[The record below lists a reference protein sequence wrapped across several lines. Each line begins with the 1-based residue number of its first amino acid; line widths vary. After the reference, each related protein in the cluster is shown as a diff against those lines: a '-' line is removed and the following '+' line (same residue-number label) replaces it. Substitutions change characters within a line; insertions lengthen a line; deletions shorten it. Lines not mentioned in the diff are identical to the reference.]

1 MTTNRCRQNWSE
13 NCEKALNIQINKEYQ
28 ASLNY
33 HHLSSYF
40 GRDDIGLDKLSD
52 FYNKSS
58 KEEREHADILM
69 KYQNKRGG
77 IVQLTG
83 ILKPEI
89 NLDLNRDVIHSLE
102 VALKLEKDINESL
115 INLHGIAD
123 REGDAQFADFLEGTF
138 LAEQVEAISEISKM
152 ISQLE
157 RFASDK
163 HGVWDFV
170 NKMEA

>member
-1 MTTNRCRQNWSE
+1 MTTTRCRQNWSE

-52 FYNKSS
+52 FYNKCS
-58 KEEREHADILM
+58 KEERDHADLLI

-89 NLDLNRDVIHSLE
+89 SLDLNRDVIHSLE
-102 VALKLEKDINESL
+102 VAL
-115 INLHGIAD
+115 
-123 REGDAQFADFLEGTF
+123 
-138 LAEQVEAISEISKM
+138 
-152 ISQLE
+152 QLV
-157 RFASDK
+157 K
-163 HGVWDFV
+163 VY
-170 NKMEA
+170 